1 MTTVLDKNIVKEAL
15 RELIHEEPAIFKSF
29 LREIF
34 TEKQNNID
42 DEFEQLINKNFERFD
57 ETYRALA

>member
-15 RELIHEEPAIFKSF
+15 RELIHEEPSTFKSL

-34 TEKQNNID
+34 IEKQNSGD
-42 DEFEQLINKNFERFD
+42 DEFEQLINKNFERFED
-57 ETYRALA
+57 TYKALA

>member
-15 RELIHEEPAIFKSF
+15 RELIHEEPATFKSF

-34 TEKQNNID
+34 TEKQD
-42 DEFEQLINKNFERFD
+42 DEFEQLIQKNFERFD

>member
-15 RELIHEEPAIFKSF
+15 RELIHEEPATFKSF

-34 TEKQNNID
+34 TENQD
-42 DEFEQLINKNFERFD
+42 DEFEQLIQKNFERFD